1 MAVKTGKSLS
11 TLSLCQNRELRY
23 DDQELI
29 GLSLYGDQLSRQKN
43 LCLGDDQD
51 IEILKKY
58 GDDQNREFVLIW

>member
-51 IEILKKY
+51 IEI
-58 GDDQNREFVLIW
+58 